1 MWVEMMRDAWGHLLS
16 FSFDFMISMPDLSN
30 IKFMVP
36 VGVVAVHQFMNF
48 FSDFYAKTRHIGS
61 GEAWLD
67 DRPAEVR
74 ACRFDGLSGKVD
86 SRCSYGVH
94 VHVRESHK
102 TGIAEHHPF
111 IVPSSNQPLRTPRQT
126 ISKVVFG
133 ASSFMNYVLAV
144 NKAKKLASKAKTN
157 FERAM
162 EESAK
167 KEESPPAKNEESAQE
182 EVRIYSLQILFIF

>member
-30 IKFMVP
+30 IKFVVP
-36 VGVVAVHQFMNF
+36 VGVVAFHQFMNF

-86 SRCSYGVH
+86 SHSRCSYGVH
-94 VHVRESHK
+94 VRVRGSC
-102 TGIAEHHPF
+102 
-111 IVPSSNQPLRTPRQT
+111 
-126 ISKVVFG
+126 
-133 ASSFMNYVLAV
+133 
-144 NKAKKLASKAKTN
+144 TN
-157 FERAM
+157 R
-162 EESAK
+162 
-167 KEESPPAKNEESAQE
+167 
-182 EVRIYSLQILFIF
+182 